1 MKVRT
6 ADRLSEIMRER
17 NLKQVDI
24 LNFAKPYCEKY
35 KVKLSKSD
43 LSQYVS
49 GKVEPGQTK
58 IFVLAHALNVNEAWL
73 MGADVPPQ
81 RDLPDTLKENNDG
94 EVFVSSA
101 KQALHVFVDG
111 LTDEEAVR
119 ALRVLKAALGEE
131 GE

>member
-1 MKVRT
+1 MKART

-24 LNFAKPYCEKY
+24 LNLAKPYCEKY
-35 KVKLSKSD
+35 KVKLTKSD

-58 IFVLAHALNVNEAWL
+58 IFILAHTLNVNEAWL

-81 RDLPDTLKENNDG
+81 RDLPDTLKGDNDG
-94 EVFVSSA
+94 EVFVSGA
-101 KQALHVFVDG
+101 KQALHNFVDEI
-111 LTDEEAVR
+111 TDEEAVR
-119 ALRVLKAALGEE
+119 ALRVLKAALTEE
-131 GE
+131 E

>member
-1 MKVRT
+1 MKERT

-17 NLKQVDI
+17 NLKQVYI

-73 MGADVPPQ
+73 MGADVPSQ
-81 RDLPDTLKENNDG
+81 RDLPDTLKENIDG

-101 KQALHVFVDG
+101 KQALHKFVDEI
-111 LTDEEAVR
+111 TDEEAVR
-119 ALRVLKAALGEE
+119 ALRVLKAALTEE

>member
-1 MKVRT
+1 MKART

-24 LNFAKPYCEKY
+24 LNLAKPYCEKY
-35 KVKLSKSD
+35 KVKLTKSD

-73 MGADVPPQ
+73 MGADVPSQ
-81 RDLPDTLKENNDG
+81 RDLTDTLKGDNDG
-94 EVFVSSA
+94 EVFVSGA
-101 KQALHVFVDG
+101 KQALHKFVDG

-119 ALRVLKAALGEE
+119 ALRVLKAALTEE
-131 GE
+131 SE

>member
-1 MKVRT
+1 MKART

-24 LNFAKPYCEKY
+24 LNLAKPYCEKY
-35 KVKLSKSD
+35 KVKLAKSD

-81 RDLPDTLKENNDG
+81 RDLSDVAKQQNDG
-94 EVFVSSA
+94 DVFISEA
-101 KQALHVFVDG
+101 QQALHEFVDS
-111 LTDEEAVR
+111 LTEEQAAF

-131 GE
+131 

>member
-1 MKVRT
+1 MKART

-24 LNFAKPYCEKY
+24 LNLAKPYCEKY
-35 KVKLSKSD
+35 KVKLAKSD

-73 MGADVPPQ
+73 MGADVPSH
-81 RDLPDTLKENNDG
+81 RDLSDVSKQPNDG
-94 EVFVSSA
+94 EAFISEA
-101 KQALHVFVDG
+101 KQALLNYIDS
-111 LTDEEAVR
+111 LTDDQA
-119 ALRVLKAALGEE
+119 AFCLRVLKAALEE
-131 GE
+131 EK